1 MVIQFVASKIR
12 EDLALDNLMVELE
25 KSIMI
30 MAKGQLNK
38 DHTPEQV
45 SDLKTFLKALTVEVL
60 SDARQVPV
68 AG

>member
-1 MVIQFVASKIR
+1 M
-12 EDLALDNLMVELE
+12 DNLMVELE
-25 KSIMI
+25 KSITI

-45 SDLKTFLKALTVEVL
+45 SDLKTFLKALTVEVP

-68 AG
+68 AL